1 MAALLMETARVEV
14 HDADQVA
21 CPKRGGRTSY
31 GYLKNRGICSGC
43 TLRAFKIRRRAL
55 AVMND
60 GDLSWAYRFRLAA
73 SILRELDDLQVS
85 P

>member
-1 MAALLMETARVEV
+1 MTALLIDRPPAEI
-14 HDADQVA
+14 HDAEQVA
-21 CPKRGGRTSY
+21 CPKCGGRTSY

-60 GDLSWAYRFRLAA
+60 DGLSWTYRFRLAA
-73 SILRELDDLQVS
+73 SILRELDDLQVT

>member
-1 MAALLMETARVEV
+1 MAALLMESARAEL
-14 HDADQVA
+14 HDADQVP
-21 CPKRGGRTSY
+21 CPKCGGGTSY

-60 GDLSWAYRFRLAA
+60 DDLSWAYRFRMAA
-73 SILRELDDLQVS
+73 SILRELDDLKVAS
-85 P
+85 